1 MRGRWR
7 IILVAAAA
15 VAGLAVLLAG
25 ALLVGGN
32 TDPGRR
38 LIERLTAQLTG
49 GYVTLSG
56 LGGAFPAQ
64 LTLRELRLTDRR
76 GVWLTAYG
84 MSARWQPAGLLTN
97 QVLVQEI
104 AAARIVIARAPA
116 GGDGGGGGG
125 LPSIPHI
132 KVDALS
138 VGSLE
143 LGAALAGAPAT
154 LGVRGNVDLRSL
166 ANASGDLEARRIDG
180 DGTYELH
187 LRFDPRRVDGTL
199 SVREPAN
206 GPLENLVSL
215 PGLGSLSVQASLH
228 GPVSATRLD
237 LTLDAGALHGRAAG
251 GIDLE
256 RRSAELGFSLAASA
270 MAPSPSLAW
279 RHVAL
284 HGRWHGAVSAP
295 RVDGRIE
302 AASLRLPGG
311 LSLASLESTVT
322 AAAGA
327 LNLRTMI
334 GGLEI
339 PGPNPQLLG
348 RDPLHIDAT
357 VRLDDAAWPLSLTA
371 THPLFALRAAAITR
385 GRQVLDVDLRLP
397 DVAPVAALFGEQVRG
412 EASLK
417 GAITR
422 DTDTHLTL
430 DVTANPIGGKAGWLG
445 VLGNHAT
452 LQLAATLTARALE
465 LERLHLSGPSLSLSA
480 QGTAVRAVA
489 GAAPGG
495 RAGNG
500 MAALLA
506 SVRARWDLDLAN
518 LTALSPAL
526 AGRLTGSGTVDG
538 PVSALRADAALS
550 GALSVRGSQT
560 GAVSVTLHAHGLP
573 GAPGG
578 TLQAS
583 GELDGAPLHLDVELE
598 RTALAAAPGR
608 PAATVLRTV
617 IRRGDWK
624 SANAE
629 GDLTIASTGGEARGR
644 LRVRIDQLGDLD
656 RLLGTTLQGHV
667 ESTVEFKPEDGHA
680 QGSIRVVAHDLV
692 AGPLAG
698 DLQLTGDGPT
708 EAIRLGLHAQVPA
721 LRGAP
726 ADLTAAGVLDLDHGS
741 LRLDTASFD
750 YRQENV
756 HLLAPAS
763 LAFADGLSLT
773 ELKLGARRAVLRV
786 AGRLLPLL
794 DMQASL
800 RDVGPDEMNTF
811 LPAALAAGTIEADV
825 DVQGSFAAPTGHVR
839 LDGRGLRAADE
850 VADGLPALSVHAT
863 AELRGDTAAVD
874 ARLDAGAASALTVAG
889 IVPLNPSGAF
899 GVKVSGKL
907 DVGLVNPVLEA
918 GGEHASGTVTVDAAV
933 SGTGGAPEIA
943 GTIRLAQGT
952 LRDYALGVN
961 LSNISGEIGGTQG
974 MLEIKSFTATAASG
988 TVSMTGTIGVLEPG
1002 LPLDLKI
1009 TAHHAEPLVNEIVTA
1024 NVEAALTVSG
1034 KAREHLELA
1043 GTVHVNKATINIP
1056 DTLPPDV
1063 AVLDVRRR
1071 GIARMPPPG
1080 KPLVIAMN
1088 VAVQAP
1094 QQILVKGRGL
1104 DAELG
1109 GDLHLGGTT
1118 ADPVVS
1124 GGLDLQRGTFSLAS
1138 TTLNFTSGKVT
1149 FEGANIKNRIDPTLD
1164 FTAESTFTDPSVAN
1178 SISVTLRITGL
1189 ADAPQFSLT
1198 SVPAGLPTDQIL
1210 AGLLFGEPAS
1220 SLTPLQ
1226 LASIGNAL
1234 ASLGGGGGGLNPLA
1248 KIQKT
1253 LGLDRLNVGQVT
1265 TVGPTGATTNAGY
1278 SIEAGRYVAK
1288 RIFVEAKQ
1296 TTTGTSQV
1304 QVNVD
1309 LTKHLKLQTRLGN
1322 GTATVQGT
1330 TPENDP
1336 GSSIGLSY
1344 QFEY

>member
-1 MRGRWR
+1 M
-7 IILVAAAA
+7 
-15 VAGLAVLLAG
+15 
-25 ALLVGGN
+25 
-32 TDPGRR
+32 
-38 LIERLTAQLTG
+38 
-49 GYVTLSG
+49 
-56 LGGAFPAQ
+56 
-64 LTLRELRLTDRR
+64 
-76 GVWLTAYG
+76 
-84 MSARWQPAGLLTN
+84 
-97 QVLVQEI
+97 
-104 AAARIVIARAPA
+104 
-116 GGDGGGGGG
+116 
-125 LPSIPHI
+125 
-132 KVDALS
+132 
-138 VGSLE
+138 
-143 LGAALAGAPAT
+143 
-154 LGVRGNVDLRSL
+154 
-166 ANASGDLEARRIDG
+166 
-180 DGTYELH
+180 
-187 LRFDPRRVDGTL
+187 
-199 SVREPAN
+199 
-206 GPLENLVSL
+206 
-215 PGLGSLSVQASLH
+215 
-228 GPVSATRLD
+228 
-237 LTLDAGALHGRAAG
+237 
-251 GIDLE
+251 
-256 RRSAELGFSLAASA
+256 
-270 MAPSPSLAW
+270 
-279 RHVAL
+279 
-284 HGRWHGAVSAP
+284 
-295 RVDGRIE
+295 
-302 AASLRLPGG
+302 
-311 LSLASLESTVT
+311 
-322 AAAGA
+322 
-327 LNLRTMI
+327 
-334 GGLEI
+334 
-339 PGPNPQLLG
+339 
-348 RDPLHIDAT
+348 
-357 VRLDDAAWPLSLTA
+357 
-371 THPLFALRAAAITR
+371 
-385 GRQVLDVDLRLP
+385 
-397 DVAPVAALFGEQVRG
+397 
-412 EASLK
+412 
-417 GAITR
+417 
-422 DTDTHLTL
+422 
-430 DVTANPIGGKAGWLG
+430 
-445 VLGNHAT
+445 
-452 LQLAATLTARALE
+452 
-465 LERLHLSGPSLSLSA
+465 
-480 QGTAVRAVA
+480 
-489 GAAPGG
+489 
-495 RAGNG
+495 
-500 MAALLA
+500 
-506 SVRARWDLDLAN
+506 
-518 LTALSPAL
+518 
-526 AGRLTGSGTVDG
+526 
-538 PVSALRADAALS
+538 
-550 GALSVRGSQT
+550 
-560 GAVSVTLHAHGLP
+560 
-573 GAPGG
+573 
-578 TLQAS
+578 
-583 GELDGAPLHLDVELE
+583 
-598 RTALAAAPGR
+598 
-608 PAATVLRTV
+608 
-617 IRRGDWK
+617 
-624 SANAE
+624 
-629 GDLTIASTGGEARGR
+629 
-644 LRVRIDQLGDLD
+644 
-656 RLLGTTLQGHV
+656 
-667 ESTVEFKPEDGHA
+667 
-680 QGSIRVVAHDLV
+680 
-692 AGPLAG
+692 
-698 DLQLTGDGPT
+698 
-708 EAIRLGLHAQVPA
+708 
-721 LRGAP
+721 
-726 ADLTAAGVLDLDHGS
+726 
-741 LRLDTASFD
+741 
-750 YRQENV
+750 
-756 HLLAPAS
+756 
-763 LAFADGLSLT
+763 
-773 ELKLGARRAVLRV
+773 
-786 AGRLLPLL
+786 
-794 DMQASL
+794 
-800 RDVGPDEMNTF
+800 
-811 LPAALAAGTIEADV
+811 
-825 DVQGSFAAPTGHVR
+825 
-839 LDGRGLRAADE
+839 
-850 VADGLPALSVHAT
+850 
-863 AELRGDTAAVD
+863 RGDTAAVD

-1164 FTAESTFTDPSVAN
+1164 FTAESTFTDPS
-1178 SISVTLRITGL
+1178 
-1189 ADAPQFSLT
+1189 DAPQFSLT